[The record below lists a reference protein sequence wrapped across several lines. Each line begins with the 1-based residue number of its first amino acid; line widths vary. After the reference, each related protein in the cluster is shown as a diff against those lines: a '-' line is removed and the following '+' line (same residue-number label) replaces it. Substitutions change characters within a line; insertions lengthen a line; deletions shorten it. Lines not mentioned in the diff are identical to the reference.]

1 MSGNYTKDTQMKRL
15 AILTAIA
22 ITGMAAAANA
32 ETPVDLAHQHLDAIA
47 AGDVAKITS
56 QYSAGSW
63 LSWVGGQLDGTYVG
77 PQQIGGVWT
86 RFAKAMT
93 PLKLTVGEMR
103 EGGNPA
109 GSTVTADV
117 TFTGKN
123 VVKVRY
129 VMLYRGGQ
137 LVDEIWQIDPKAPG

>member
-1 MSGNYTKDTQMKRL
+1 MTRSAML
-15 AILTAIA
+15 AAVVIAGLATAA
-22 ITGMAAAANA
+22 RA

-56 QYSAGSW
+56 QYAAGSW
-63 LSWVGGQLDGTYVG
+63 LSWVGGQLNGTYVG
-77 PQQIGGVWT
+77 PQQIGDVWT
-86 RFAKAMT
+86 KFSKAMT
-93 PLKLTVGEMR
+93 PLKMTIGEVR

-129 VMLYRGGQ
+129 VMLYRGSQ
-137 LVDEIWQIDPKAPG
+137 LVDEIWQIDPKLPG

>member
-1 MSGNYTKDTQMKRL
+1 MRQLTL
-15 AILTAIA
+15 LTAVA
-22 ITGMAAAANA
+22 LTGMAAAAHA

-56 QYSAGSW
+56 QYSSESW
-63 LSWVGGQLDGTYVG
+63 LSWVGGQLNGTYVG
-77 PQQIGGVWT
+77 PKQIGGVWEK
-86 RFAKAMT
+86 FAKAMT
-93 PLKLTVGEMR
+93 PLKTTVGEVR
-103 EGGNPA
+103 ESGNPA

-137 LVDEIWQIDPKAPG
+137 LIDEIWQIDPKLPG

>member
-1 MSGNYTKDTQMKRL
+1 MAMTGI
-15 AILTAIA
+15 AATAHA
-22 ITGMAAAANA
+22 Q
-32 ETPVDLAHQHLDAIA
+32 TPVALAHQHLDAIA
-47 AGDVAKITS
+47 AGDVQKITS

-77 PQQIGGVWT
+77 PEQIGGVWT
-86 RFAKAMT
+86 KFSKAMT
-93 PLKLTVGEMR
+93 PLKMTIGEVR
-103 EGGNPA
+103 EGANQA
-109 GSTVTADV
+109 GSTVTADL

-137 LVDEIWQIDPKAPG
+137 LIDEIWQIDPKLPG